1 MECYVTSLHIQY
13 INSQI
18 GCTLTNY
25 NIKMLFLIITFY
37 GQELD
42 TIFLIQLFYL
52 YFCISIFT

>member
-18 GCTLTNY
+18 GSTLTNY